1 MLAALLNRSE
11 NLGGTSSPTSWMTEI
26 LFANDFVPSK
36 ATPEAKNRFIKA
48 VVGSLKRIRDA
59 AQEITLVARGLE
71 GSNFG
76 VATLTM

>member
-1 MLAALLNRSE
+1 
-11 NLGGTSSPTSWMTEI
+11 MTEI
-26 LFANDFVPSK
+26 LFANDFVQSK

-48 VVGSLKRIRDA
+48 VVGSRSLKRIRDA
-59 AQEITLVARGLE
+59 TQEFTL